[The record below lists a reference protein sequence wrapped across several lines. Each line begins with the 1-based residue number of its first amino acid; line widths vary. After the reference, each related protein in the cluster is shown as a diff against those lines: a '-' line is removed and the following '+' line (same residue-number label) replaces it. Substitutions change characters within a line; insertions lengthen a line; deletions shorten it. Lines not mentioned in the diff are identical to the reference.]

1 MFRRTASFFVLALSL
16 AQATSLYAQD
26 TSGQICSANDVEGAY
41 ASSYGEI
48 QCSAGA
54 SGLSC
59 CYSSSCR
66 YSLELTIDSAGKKA
80 AGEWDHNDAR
90 RSGPAEFGL
99 SDSCELT
106 SGWWSEDPGSRQFAW
121 NISGKNDDD
130 TAVSQPANSACTS
143 NDQCASGTYC
153 ANDGICHPDSHLPI
167 AQQACTSSGGIQPFS
182 TNEDGMTLEELQAS
196 SQEQLLDG
204 NTLAY
209 NSEEERLLAEA
220 QRDLRNCQAE
230 LDQKT
235 AQLASL
241 NGDGTAANDQST
253 SGSALA
259 GDEEYT
265 GGYMPDVDD
274 RVWGGV
280 SGFSG
285 TGSHE
290 VDLRNRFLGQ
300 ITWAERLDRPCRIR
314 VDDTNGFSNA
324 DYETWESCDNFGDRR
339 SVPAN
344 EYLFRQLRVCHN
356 DRDDNRL
363 KGIQV
368 WRGGFNQDG
377 QSVSLP
383 DSESAVHSNCR
394 RWADHSSQCPSGYMA
409 TGLQVFTKR
418 NSNGAEWITGLE
430 LICRGIIRDQ

>member
-241 NGDGTAANDQST
+241 NGDGTAANDQS
-253 SGSALA
+253 
-259 GDEEYT
+259 